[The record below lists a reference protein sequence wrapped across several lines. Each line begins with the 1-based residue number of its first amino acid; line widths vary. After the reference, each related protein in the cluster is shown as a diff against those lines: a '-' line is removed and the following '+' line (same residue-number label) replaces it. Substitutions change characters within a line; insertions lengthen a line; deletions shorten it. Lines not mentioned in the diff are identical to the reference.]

1 MGQLLPTVNHLL
13 FQHQKLLLHLQQDI
27 LGIVLLRQTQQTQ
40 QQMLH
45 GQSLVDK
52 QTVLQTLHSQHPLVL
67 VPLLEGTQ
75 HSL

>member
-13 FQHQKLLLHLQQDI
+13 FQHQKLLHLLQQDI
-27 LGIVLLRQTQQTQ
+27 SDIVLLRQTRQTQ

-75 HSL
+75 LSL